1 MTAVE
6 APPKLERYELFEPL
20 SRGGFG
26 AVYRGCHRVTK
37 RPVAIKV
44 LREHALELGQGE
56 DDLVREAR
64 ALAAVD
70 HPNVV
75 GVLDCGVEDGRAFVV
90 MELLTGETLAARI
103 EERGTLRLGEVL
115 PTVLQ
120 VLEGLRAV
128 HEVGIVHRDVKPS
141 NVMIDRRGVA
151 KLVDFGLSSSTSGI
165 ASWEAGRPSAPG
177 AGTPGYMAPEQYDAD
192 MVLDARAD
200 LYAVG
205 ATLFRALTGRA
216 PFVGTMDEVR
226 ARVTTVAAPSV
237 ATLSPGL
244 PPHVASAIDRALARD
259 RDARPTTATE
269 LAADLR
275 GAGAKEESST
285 LPALSAPTGE
295 APPEP
300 GVRRTPETSRGPS
313 RALVGILVLFAAG
326 GLAALVASSA
336 ARTPAP
342 GQADSSAPSAAAV
355 SASGP
360 LDAAPRSAVS
370 DEADAEPRLEAAL
383 EGGAK
388 TAPKSSPPAPAS
400 SSAPPSRVLTL
411 TGQTLEPFGLA
422 HAPAR
427 AAFVAAMPKL
437 RGCARLAC
445 LAVDKVVRS
454 DPWAGLEVSY
464 TADPEGRVTFAGVGG
479 ALPRGNVCPA
489 FEACIAAVAREI
501 ALPRASRA
509 GSCAFHLRVTEA
521 PAHPRE

>member
-1 MTAVE
+1 MTSVE

-44 LREHALELGQGE
+44 LREHALALGQGE

-151 KLVDFGLSSSTSGI
+151 KLVDFGLSSSTSGL

-216 PFVGTMDEVR
+216 PFVGTTDEVR

-244 PPHVASAIDRALARD
+244 PPHVVSAIDRALARD

-269 LAADLR
+269 LAAELR

-300 GVRRTPETSRGPS
+300 GGRRTPETSRGPS

-355 SASGP
+355 SVSGP

-388 TAPKSSPPAPAS
+388 TAPKSSPPAPSS

-445 LAVDKVVRS
+445 LAVDKVVRP
-454 DPWAGLEVSY
+454 DPFASLEVAY
-464 TADPEGRVTFAGVGG
+464 TADAEGHVTFAGVRG
-479 ALPRGNVCPA
+479 ALPRGNPCPA
-489 FEACIAAVAREI
+489 FEACVSAAARDV
-501 ALPRASRA
+501 ALPKAERQ
-509 GSCAFHLRVTEA
+509 GTCAFHLRVTEA
-521 PAHPRE
+521 HP

>member
-1 MTAVE
+1 MTLPE
-6 APPKLERYELFEPL
+6 PPPKLERYELFEPL

-26 AVYRGCHRVTK
+26 AVFRGCHRVTK

-44 LREHALELGQGE
+44 LREHALDLGQGG

-64 ALAAVD
+64 ALASVE

-103 EERGTLRLGEVL
+103 EERGTLRVGEVL
-115 PTVLQ
+115 PVVLQ

-165 ASWEAGRPSAPG
+165 ASWEAGRPSVPG
-177 AGTPGYMAPEQYDAD
+177 AGTPGYMAPEQYHAD
-192 MVLDARAD
+192 TVLDARAD

-205 ATLFRALTGRA
+205 ATLFRALTGRT
-216 PFVGTMDEVR
+216 PFVGSMDEVR
-226 ARVTTVAAPSV
+226 ARVTTVAAPSI
-237 ATLSPGL
+237 ATLAPGL
-244 PPHVASAIDRALARD
+244 PPHVVAAIDRALARD
-259 RDARPTTATE
+259 RDARPATATE
-269 LAADLR
+269 LAAELR
-275 GAGAKEESST
+275 GAGAKEEGST
-285 LPALSAPTGE
+285 LPALSTPTGQV
-295 APPEP
+295 PPEP
-300 GVRRTPETSRGPS
+300 GSPRAVEPSRGPLRTLAGVS
-313 RALVGILVLFAAG
+313 VLLAAG
-326 GLAALVASSA
+326 GLAALAASSA
-336 ARTPAP
+336 NRTPAP
-342 GQADSSAPSAAAV
+342 GQADSSAPRVAAV
-355 SASGP
+355 LASGP
-360 LDAAPRSAVS
+360 LDAAARSAHS
-370 DEADAEPRLEAAL
+370 EEADAEPRLEAAL

-388 TAPKSSPPAPAS
+388 TAPKLPPAAPS
-400 SSAPPSRVLTL
+400 SSAAPPSRVLTL
-411 TGQTLEPFGLA
+411 SGQNLEPFGLA

-437 RGCARLAC
+437 RGCTRLAC

-454 DPWAGLEVSY
+454 DPWASLEVSY

-489 FEACIAAVAREI
+489 FEACIAGVAREI
-501 ALPRASRA
+501 SLPKASRA
-509 GSCAFHLRVTEA
+509 GSCSFHLRVTET
-521 PAHPRE
+521 PTQPRE

>member
-1 MTAVE
+1 MSSVE
-6 APPKLERYELFEPL
+6 APPTLERYELFEPL

-44 LREHALELGQGE
+44 LRERALDLGQGG

-90 MELLTGETLAARI
+90 MELMTGETLAARI
-103 EERGTLRLGEVL
+103 EERGTLRVGEVL
-115 PTVLQ
+115 PVVLQ

-165 ASWEAGRPSAPG
+165 ASWEAGRPSVPG

-192 MVLDARAD
+192 TVVDARAD

-205 ATLFRALTGRA
+205 ATLFRALTGRT
-216 PFVGTMDEVR
+216 PFAGSMDDVR
-226 ARVTTVAAPSV
+226 ARVTTVAAPSI
-237 ATLSPGL
+237 ATLAPGL
-244 PPHVASAIDRALARD
+244 PPHVVAAIDRALARD
-259 RDARPTTATE
+259 RDARPATAIE
-269 LAADLR
+269 LAAELR
-275 GAGAKEESST
+275 GSGAKEEGST
-285 LPALSAPTGE
+285 LPALSAPTGQ

-300 GVRRTPETSRGPS
+300 GAPPVPEPSKGPR
-313 RALVGILVLFAAG
+313 RALAGVSVLLATG
-326 GLAALVASSA
+326 GLAALAASSA
-336 ARTPAP
+336 NRP
-342 GQADSSAPSAAAV
+342 SAPEQSDSGAAGVV
-355 SASGP
+355 SVPGPPDGASRTSP
-360 LDAAPRSAVS
+360 
-370 DEADAEPRLEAAL
+370 DETDAEPRVEVAL

-388 TAPKSSPPAPAS
+388 TAPRSPPAVPS
-400 SSAPPSRVLTL
+400 SSAALPSRVLTL
-411 TGQTLEPFGLA
+411 TGQNLDPFGLG
-422 HAPAR
+422 HAPAK

-454 DPWAGLEVSY
+454 DRWAGLEVAY
-464 TADPEGRVTFAGVGG
+464 TADAEGRVTFAGVRG

-489 FEACIAAVAREI
+489 FEACIAGVARDV
-501 ALPRASRA
+501 ALPKASRA
-509 GSCAFHLRVTEA
+509 GTCSFHLRVTEA
-521 PAHPRE
+521 PAQPRE